1 MMNIFCT
8 FIFLIIIFHLHHHPH
23 TIVTYIYGTLVQ
35 KKEADDRTTEKLTRE
50 KKRKCAVFPHNM
62 VRLFFFFL
70 DQYIIINTKVRSAEK
85 KPRNFYETT
94 PDERVLFVAYVHV
107 RGRYN
112 KYTLPIHII
121 RKVQIEKENMVN
133 KVTTKK
139 CKTAR
144 PRPAPPIKTAKGRL
158 QVQHKRGAKQRE
170 EGGDQ
175 SIYYQQVRYAHTGTE
190 GEVRW
195 REKSDF
201 NKNNYY

>member
-1 MMNIFCT
+1 MMNIFCA

-70 DQYIIINTKVRSAEK
+70 YIIINTKVRSAEK

-112 KYTLPIHII
+112 KYNKYTLPIHII

-139 CKTAR
+139 CKTATKAP
-144 PRPAPPIKTAKGRL
+144 PRP
-158 QVQHKRGAKQRE
+158 
-170 EGGDQ
+170 
-175 SIYYQQVRYAHTGTE
+175 SY
-190 GEVRW
+190 
-195 REKSDF
+195 
-201 NKNNYY
+201 KNGQGKIASVA